1 MCALSTC
8 RGAHARAGSG
18 APATPSP
25 CERRARRQLPPRR
38 PRPRRA
44 PGPESGQPRRA
55 SERRLRPRPHGPATD
70 RPSAAVPAG
79 RRAVR
84 GAPGGS
90 AEPEGLRRARRRRFS
105 AGSMPDACLVP
116 TRVPLSSAH
125 ASLTC
130 SPPGRLSRPGRHTRQ
145 AAAPGTER
153 AQPRWAR
160 RGPLAPGY
168 SDTSLFIRLPRTSR
182 LSGLRAPPRPG
193 SPAGRCPR
201 AAPLLA
207 ARRFQLL
214 EQGSAR
220 GVSLP
225 RRKV

>member
-1 MCALSTC
+1 MCPQYVQRSPRPSGLGSPS
-8 RGAHARAGSG
+8 HPEPLRAPSAAPTPAEA
-18 APATPSP
+18 APATPSAGP
-25 CERRARRQLPPRR
+25 GVRA
-38 PRPRRA
+38 A
-44 PGPESGQPRRA
+44 RRA
-55 SERRLRPRPHGPATD
+55 SERRLRPRPPGPATD

-79 RRAVR
+79 RRAAR
-84 GAPGGS
+84 GDPGGS

-130 SPPGRLSRPGRHTRQ
+130 SPPGRLSRPGWHTRQ
-145 AAAPGTER
+145 AAVPGTER
-153 AQPRWAR
+153 ALPRWAR